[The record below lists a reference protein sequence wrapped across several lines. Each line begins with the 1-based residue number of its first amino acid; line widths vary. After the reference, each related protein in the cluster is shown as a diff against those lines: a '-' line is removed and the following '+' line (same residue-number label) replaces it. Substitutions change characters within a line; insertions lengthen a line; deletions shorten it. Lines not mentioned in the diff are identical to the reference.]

1 MNLKGSN
8 RWMKKAQTIPWPES
22 GKRYAALLTDRK
34 GSAAKPLRPALGAC
48 IIRAEHGF

>member
-1 MNLKGSN
+1 MNLKGSS
-8 RWMKKAQTIPWPES
+8 RRMKKAQTIPWPES
-22 GKRYAALLTDRK
+22 GKRCAALLTDRK